1 MRNIKII
8 GRGKY
13 IPKYKV
19 NNKYFSERFNVTEEY
34 IYNVCG
40 IENRYYEKSKSIDD
54 MAYEASKDAILNA
67 KIEKEEI
74 DLIIVASCSSNKIMP
89 GISYLLQK
97 RLDINNCMCLDVLGG
112 CSGYINAF
120 DIARNYIA
128 IGKVNNALIVGVD
141 KLSSIVDE
149 NDLSTSILLGDGAGA
164 TIISNVEDKK
174 IYVSNFKSEGQK
186 SNLLTFET
194 DKKLKMEGIKI
205 YKYAVTD
212 VPKIINDTLKCAN
225 LKIEDINCIFLH
237 QSNKRIIDSIVS
249 KLKNPNTNIYMNI
262 KNIGNTFC
270 ASIPIALSDAILEE
284 NDKIMLVGYGGG
296 LNTACILLEF

>member
-205 YKYAVTD
+205 YK
-212 VPKIINDTLKCAN
+212 
-225 LKIEDINCIFLH
+225 
-237 QSNKRIIDSIVS
+237 
-249 KLKNPNTNIYMNI
+249 
-262 KNIGNTFC
+262 
-270 ASIPIALSDAILEE
+270 LSLIH
-284 NDKIMLVGYGGG
+284 I
-296 LNTACILLEF
+296 